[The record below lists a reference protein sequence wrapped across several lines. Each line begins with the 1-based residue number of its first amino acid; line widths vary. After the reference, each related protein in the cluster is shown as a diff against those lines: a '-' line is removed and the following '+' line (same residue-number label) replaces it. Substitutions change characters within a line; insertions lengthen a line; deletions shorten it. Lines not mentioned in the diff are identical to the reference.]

1 MKQPLIILLILAL
14 FACTDDIDKSNRYTF
29 TGETVADFMLNRSE
43 KYSHMITL
51 MKRAGLFGLLSTYGQ
66 YTLFLPD
73 NDAVEKFV
81 AEQDSIYHA
90 TKDTYNPV
98 WTGVISPYVEEL
110 SDSMA
115 TVIARAHVIEK
126 SYLTADMG
134 EGAIGKWN
142 FNDRALSVSYKV
154 VDERFYIMI
163 NNHSAI
169 IDGDNQVENGIV
181 HLIDKP
187 IDPKY
192 RTVSNQIAA
201 HPFFS
206 IFTQAIS
213 ETGFE
218 SKVSATADLNYV
230 PSGITTYSPAFTI
243 SINIPQYRYFKF
255 TAFVEPDEVFHKYGI
270 YTLDDLKAF
279 AEKWYGTKEKGNYK
293 NPENALYKFVA
304 YHFVEG
310 EIPYNRV
317 VLSRSGVID
326 GEYFDNYYI
335 PGMDLYNYY
344 PTMQGTLLK
353 ALKPLSTTDGLNIY
367 LNYSKRKI
375 PYNFEMRNHT
385 NVRIIELTEFTQM
398 NERYANFVP
407 NAGNGLIH
415 PIDKILIY
423 NEDEMVGNI
432 LNERMRFDIASL
444 QPELSSNNI
453 WHTDHAEIP
462 IDYCKGIKTFS
473 GKNSGVYC
481 CGEYWNYNLNC
492 IIFIGLH
499 PFYTNNFDHA
509 VLLPPVPPRTY
520 EIRISSRG
528 GSGLYNN
535 RTTAKYQLYFDDK
548 ICGSPIPT
556 HPIPTDPE
564 IGWVADEDTYDNG
577 VENDKHLRNKGWM
590 KAPDSYYVYIDDK
603 TGIRKTARSSYNYM
617 RKIIHR
623 QYIGKGEHWLRYRY
637 IPPKYSEN
645 FFASDVYLDYL
656 EFVPLHIVSDPTK
669 PEDRH

>member
-1 MKQPLIILLILAL
+1 MFKKVPIIIYVALLL
-14 FACTDDIDKSNRYTF
+14 FACREEIDKSNRYVF
-29 TGETVADFMLNRSE
+29 TGETVADFLLNRSE
-43 KYSHMITL
+43 EYSHFITIL
-51 MKRAGLFGLLSTYGQ
+51 KQAEMMSLLKTYGQ
-66 YTLFLPD
+66 YTLFLPT
-73 NDAVEKFV
+73 NEAVEKFLI
-81 AEQDSIYHA
+81 EQDSLYWA
-90 TKDTYNPV
+90 TRDDNVPYE
-98 WTGVISPYVEEL
+98 TGITSPHIEDL

-115 TVIARAHVIEK
+115 TVIAKTHLVEARYPMAE
-126 SYLTADMG
+126 MN
-134 EGAIGKWN
+134 EGTLHRRN
-142 FNDRALSVSYKV
+142 FNQRSLGINYKV

-163 NNHSAI
+163 NNRSAI
-169 IDGDNQVENGIV
+169 IDGDNEVENGIV

-218 SKVSATADLNYV
+218 SKVSATVDLNYI
-230 PSGITTYSPAFTI
+230 PPAKLVFPQYYYN
-243 SINIPQYRYFKF
+243 SIPQYRYFKF

-317 VLSRSGVID
+317 VLSRSGTYSNGNI
-326 GEYFDNYYI
+326 YTFDYYYML
-335 PGMDLYNYY
+335 GMDLYNYY
-344 PTMQGTLLK
+344 PTLQGTLLK

-385 NVRIIELTEFTQM
+385 NVRIIEVTEFTQM
-398 NERYANFVP
+398 NERYAGFVP
-407 NAGNGLIH
+407 TAGNGLIH

-423 NEDEMVGNI
+423 NENEMVGNI
-432 LNERMRFDIASL
+432 LDERMRFDYASL

-453 WHTDHAEIP
+453 WQTDNVEIP

-473 GKNSGVYC
+473 GKNSGVY
-481 CGEYWNYNLNC
+481 GYHGGDYNLDC
-492 IIFIGLH
+492 IDFLGSD
-499 PFYTNNFDHA
+499 FRRNNNFDHA

-590 KAPDSYYVYIDDK
+590 KAPDSYYIDGIS
-603 TGIRKTARSSYNYM
+603 GIRETARSSYNRM

-637 IPPKYSEN
+637 IPPKYLEGFSAN
-645 FFASDVYLDYL
+645 VSSLDYI
-656 EFVPLHIVSDPTK
+656 EFVPLHIVSDPST

>member
-1 MKQPLIILLILAL
+1 
-14 FACTDDIDKSNRYTF
+14 
-29 TGETVADFMLNRSE
+29 
-43 KYSHMITL
+43 
-51 MKRAGLFGLLSTYGQ
+51 
-66 YTLFLPD
+66 
-73 NDAVEKFV
+73 
-81 AEQDSIYHA
+81 
-90 TKDTYNPV
+90 
-98 WTGVISPYVEEL
+98 
-110 SDSMA
+110 
-115 TVIARAHVIEK
+115 
-126 SYLTADMG
+126 
-134 EGAIGKWN
+134 
-142 FNDRALSVSYKV
+142 
-154 VDERFYIMI
+154 
-163 NNHSAI
+163 
-169 IDGDNQVENGIV
+169 
-181 HLIDKP
+181 
-187 IDPKY
+187 
-192 RTVSNQIAA
+192 
-201 HPFFS
+201 
-206 IFTQAIS
+206 
-213 ETGFE
+213 
-218 SKVSATADLNYV
+218 
-230 PSGITTYSPAFTI
+230 
-243 SINIPQYRYFKF
+243 
-255 TAFVEPDEVFHKYGI
+255 
-270 YTLDDLKAF
+270 
-279 AEKWYGTKEKGNYK
+279 
-293 NPENALYKFVA
+293 
-304 YHFVEG
+304 
-310 EIPYNRV
+310 
-317 VLSRSGVID
+317 
-326 GEYFDNYYI
+326 
-335 PGMDLYNYY
+335 MDLYNYY
-344 PTMQGTLLK
+344 PTLQGTLLK

-590 KAPDSYYVYIDDK
+590 KAPDSYYIYIDDK